1 MSRQKQC
8 NAPRAHFL
16 MHKTMKKGQKT
27 FFVENLAEQLKSAN
41 SVILINFAG
50 MGVKTQQD
58 LKKRLREIDAKMVVV
73 KNTLFKLAGKKVN
86 LPNESLK
93 DTVLVGQTAL
103 IITEKDPIAPL
114 QVLAKF
120 SKEFEVPQLK
130 VGIIEGFFQNE
141 SELIELSKLPGKD
154 GLVAQV
160 MGAIASPMYGL
171 IGTLEGN
178 LQKLV
183 FVLNE
188 AKNQKS

>member
-1 MSRQKQC
+1 
-8 NAPRAHFL
+8 

-58 LKKRLREIDAKMVVV
+58 LKKRLREIDTKMVVV
-73 KNTLFKLAGKKVN
+73 KNTLFKLAGGKVN

>member
-1 MSRQKQC
+1 
-8 NAPRAHFL
+8 
-16 MHKTMKKGQKT
+16 MKKGQKT
-27 FFVENLAEQLKSAN
+27 FFVENLTEELKSAN

-50 MGVKTQQD
+50 MDVKTQQEF
-58 LKKRLREIDAKMVVV
+58 KKRLKEVDAKMVVV
-73 KNTLFKLAGKKVN
+73 KNTLFKLAGENAK
-86 LPNESLK
+86 LPNETLS
-93 DTVLVGQTAL
+93 DTALAGQTAL
-103 IITEKDPIAPL
+103 IITEKDPISPL

-120 SKEFEVPQLK
+120 AKEFEVPQLK

-141 SELIELSKLPGKD
+141 EELAKFSKFPGKD
-154 GLVAQV
+154 ALVAQV

-171 IGTLEGN
+171 IGTLQGN

>member
-1 MSRQKQC
+1 
-8 NAPRAHFL
+8 
-16 MHKTMKKGQKT
+16 MKKGQKT
-27 FFVENLAEQLKSAN
+27 FFVENLAEELKSAN
-41 SVILINFAG
+41 SAVLINFAG
-50 MGVKTQQD
+50 MGVKVQQD
-58 LKKRLREIDAKMVVV
+58 LKKRLKEVDAKMVVV
-73 KNTLFKLAGKKVN
+73 KNTLFKLAGEKAE
-86 LPNESLK
+86 LPSETLSDIAL
-93 DTVLVGQTAL
+93 TGQTAL
-103 IITEKDPIAPL
+103 IITEKDPILPL

-141 SELIELSKLPGKD
+141 EELIKLSKLPGKD

>member
-1 MSRQKQC
+1 MPRQKQS

-27 FFVENLAEQLKSAN
+27 FFIENLAEELKSAN
-41 SVILINFAG
+41 SAVLINFAG

-58 LKKRLREIDAKMVVV
+58 LKKRLKEVDAKMIVV
-73 KNTLFKLAGKKVN
+73 KNTLFKLAGEKAK
-86 LPNESLK
+86 LPDETLS
-93 DTVLVGQTAL
+93 DTVLTGQTAL
-103 IITEKDPIAPL
+103 IITEKDPLSPL
-114 QVLAKF
+114 QVLVNF
-120 SKEFEVPQLK
+120 VKEFEVPQLK
-130 VGIIEGFFQNE
+130 VGIVEGFLQNE
-141 SELIELSKLPGKD
+141 EELTKLSKLSGKD
-154 GLVAQV
+154 ALVAQA

-171 IGTLEGN
+171 IGTLQGN

>member
-1 MSRQKQC
+1 
-8 NAPRAHFL
+8 
-16 MHKTMKKGQKT
+16 MKKGQKT
-27 FFVENLAEQLKSAN
+27 FFVENLAEELKSAN
-41 SVILINFAG
+41 SVVLINFAG
-50 MGVKTQQD
+50 MGVKTQQE
-58 LKKRLREIDAKMVVV
+58 LKKRLKEIDAKMVVV
-73 KNTLFKLAGKKVN
+73 KNTLFKLAGDKAG
-86 LPNESLK
+86 LPKETLENTILS
-93 DTVLVGQTAL
+93 GQTAL
-103 IITEKDPIAPL
+103 IITEEDPISPL

-130 VGIIEGFFQNE
+130 VGVVEGFFQNE
-141 SELIELSKLPGKD
+141 GELTELSKLSSKD

>member
-1 MSRQKQC
+1 
-8 NAPRAHFL
+8 
-16 MHKTMKKGQKT
+16 MKKGQKT

-50 MGVKTQQD
+50 MGVKTQQE

-73 KNTLFKLAGKKVN
+73 KNTLFKLAGEKVK
-86 LPNESLK
+86 LPNEVLS
-93 DTVLVGQTAL
+93 DTALSGQTAL
-103 IITEKDPIAPL
+103 IITENDPISPL

-120 SKEFEVPQLK
+120 AKEFEVPQLK
-130 VGIIEGFFQNE
+130 VGIVEGFFQNE
-141 SELIELSKLPGKD
+141 EELTKLSKLSGKD

-160 MGAIASPMYGL
+160 VGTIASPMYGL
-171 IGTLEGN
+171 VGTLEGN

>member
-1 MSRQKQC
+1 
-8 NAPRAHFL
+8 

-27 FFVENLAEQLKSAN
+27 FFVKNLAEELKSAN

-50 MGVKTQQD
+50 MGVKTQQE
-58 LKKRLREIDAKMVVV
+58 LKKRLREIDTKMVVV
-73 KNTLFKLAGKKVN
+73 KNTLFKLAGKKIN
-86 LPNESLK
+86 LPDETLN
-93 DTVLVGQTAL
+93 DTVLSGQTAL
-103 IITEKDPIAPL
+103 IITEKDPILPL

-141 SELIELSKLPGKD
+141 EELTKLSKLPGKD

-160 MGAIASPMYGL
+160 MGTIASPMYGL